1 MRRRVSSDAA
11 AECGPLVHGAPGG
24 AVLGLADSKRVAIRK
39 GETRIFGAASGR
51 ELEETHRTASVEG
64 DVGEV
69 VQVAQR
75 IRGVEEAHQRE
86 CVRLAQ
92 LGCTPQPVQAPRDV
106 ALARALVS
114 EQVHRTDSAIAS
126 RSPAAASLTMVAV
139 IPITSSVQLSGSSL
153 ARLCAVSR
161 QLCQPPSRPVS
172 TWNVTEGLSTV

>member
-1 MRRRVSSDAA
+1 M
-11 AECGPLVHGAPGG
+11 
-24 AVLGLADSKRVAIRK
+24 AIRK

-114 EQVHRTDSAIAS
+114 EQVHRTDSAHCEPVPG
-126 RSPAAASLTMVAV
+126 RSFVDH
-139 IPITSSVQLSGSSL
+139 G
-153 ARLCAVSR
+153 R
-161 QLCQPPSRPVS
+161 SRPDHVIRAVERLEPGEALCRI
-172 TWNVTEGLSTV
+172 TPALPATVETSVHLERH